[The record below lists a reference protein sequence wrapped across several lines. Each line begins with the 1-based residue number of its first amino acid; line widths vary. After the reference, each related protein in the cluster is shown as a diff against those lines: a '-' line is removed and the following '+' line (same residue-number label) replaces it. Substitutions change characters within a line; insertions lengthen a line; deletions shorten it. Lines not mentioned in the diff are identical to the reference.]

1 MDQSNLTIAD
11 VHKITGISRSSLAP
25 LVNNPESVRAIRFS
39 TLDSLCKVLNI
50 QPSDFIEYIPNLEEK
65 DLENKIDLI
74 EKNLYEE
81 KINLLKTI
89 RTLKN
94 KNDLSTNEKRLLEKA
109 IAIYEKL

>member
-1 MDQSNLTIAD
+1 MDQKGLTITQLYRE
-11 VHKITGISRSSLAP
+11 TGISRTTLTP
-25 LVNNPESVRAIRFS
+25 LVNKPESVRAIRFS

-50 QPSDFIEYIPNLEEK
+50 QPSDFIEYIPDLEEK

-74 EKNLYEE
+74 EKSLYEE

-89 RTLKN
+89 RALKN

-109 IAIYEKL
+109 NAIYEKL

>member
-1 MDQSNLTIAD
+1 MDQKGLTITQLYRE
-11 VHKITGISRSSLAP
+11 TGISRTTLTP

-94 KNDLSTNEKRLLEKA
+94 KDDLSTNEKRLLEKA